1 VEEDGAMS
9 SLQNLREIVETQNL
23 FSALYPDRGSHYLYA
38 EDAGGKVDKI
48 QLTQGH
54 RALQQLWIMLIPA
67 YSPEAQ
73 GRSEQTFCTLQDG
86 LSKE

>member
-1 VEEDGAMS
+1 MS
-9 SLQNLREIVETQNL
+9 SLQNLREFVETRDL
-23 FSALYPDRGSHYLYA
+23 FSALYPAHGSHYLYT

-67 YSPEAQ
+67 YSPEAR
-73 GRSEQTFCTLQDG
+73 GRSERTFRKAIKSQ
-86 LSKE
+86 